1 MLSLLVCVDA
11 QYGPDPPA
19 LPADAKCGWRK
30 LAHKYA
36 TILRPDAAQLV
47 GDALQIAAFCNES
60 APLPLP
66 RPPPSPQAVSLT
78 ALHVYVGDDIAAAI
92 ARARATGVK
101 TVYLRGGVHHT
112 SKITLGAADSG
123 LTLAAYPGESPWL
136 SGGVA
141 LKGLQWKREQ
151 GRVWSASLAHLGV
164 DATVAS
170 LRVDGQRLSPARY
183 PNADPEKDFWPTGYL
198 TSSESFKS
206 DGGDWLDPTIDP
218 GPPNPATEVNVTVRG
233 WDDQFRTYSGGI
245 GGTCAIYT
253 PPFSFWCA
261 SPPFSTGCGGC
272 FTWNIPSG
280 VEAHDLANRSA
291 GYTNVKDAT
300 FMAWRKAHWANWA
313 FEVASVEGST
323 VKFGRGGFQ
332 GARGGP
338 GSDYFIQNVREE
350 LDDPTEFYFDVA
362 AQRLYV
368 VSNATAA
375 DDPPPGD
382 EWVAIPAANHTLI
395 DTRGTQ
401 ANPVVNL
408 TLRGLGLRD
417 TAWTMLQPHGVPSG
431 GDWALERMAA
441 LFLEGTE
448 SLVAEGLRFERVD
461 GNAMMLSKYHR
472 NATVRDSEFAWLG
485 GSAIA
490 LWGYTDELSDGGAH
504 GYDGTGGDFPL
515 RTTIEGN
522 LFREIGIWEKQSSA
536 VFQAKAARTTIRKN
550 VAFNLARAAIN
561 FNDGFGGGD
570 LVSENVLFNTC
581 RESSDHGPINSW
593 DRQPFLTTVRT
604 GAPSTQMEW
613 RTVTQNL
620 VVANYGGS
628 KEVDNDDGSLFY
640 HNTRNVMLFGW
651 GQKFKCGA
659 IESVSNLKLWIDV
672 GAKQGSFGAGCLLE
686 QAAYHPNRWHN
697 DTIVYLAHGADDFDY
712 RSCWG
717 APYDRTRV
725 TDNTLYVA
733 DATTEVVIA
742 GGDCPGPKQSYT
754 LDEFQALGM
763 EPGSRRV
770 TAIPPVATLVG
781 WAEGVLG
788 SFA

>member
-1 MLSLLVCVDA
+1 M
-11 QYGPDPPA
+11 
-19 LPADAKCGWRK
+19 
-30 LAHKYA
+30 
-36 TILRPDAAQLV
+36 
-47 GDALQIAAFCNES
+47 
-60 APLPLP
+60 
-66 RPPPSPQAVSLT
+66 
-78 ALHVYVGDDIAAAI
+78 
-92 ARARATGVK
+92 
-101 TVYLRGGVHHT
+101 
-112 SKITLGAADSG
+112 
-123 LTLAAYPGESPWL
+123 
-136 SGGVA
+136 
-141 LKGLQWKREQ
+141 
-151 GRVWSASLAHLGV
+151 
-164 DATVAS
+164 
-170 LRVDGQRLSPARY
+170 
-183 PNADPEKDFWPTGYL
+183 
-198 TSSESFKS
+198 
-206 DGGDWLDPTIDP
+206 
-218 GPPNPATEVNVTVRG
+218 
-233 WDDQFRTYSGGI
+233 
-245 GGTCAIYT
+245 
-253 PPFSFWCA
+253 
-261 SPPFSTGCGGC
+261 
-272 FTWNIPSG
+272 
-280 VEAHDLANRSA
+280 
-291 GYTNVKDAT
+291 
-300 FMAWRKAHWANWA
+300 
-313 FEVASVEGST
+313 
-323 VKFGRGGFQ
+323 
-332 GARGGP
+332 
-338 GSDYFIQNVREE
+338 
-350 LDDPTEFYFDVA
+350 
-362 AQRLYV
+362 
-368 VSNATAA
+368 
-375 DDPPPGD
+375 
-382 EWVAIPAANHTLI
+382 
-395 DTRGTQ
+395 
-401 ANPVVNL
+401 
-408 TLRGLGLRD
+408 
-417 TAWTMLQPHGVPSG
+417 
-431 GDWALERMAA
+431 
-441 LFLEGTE
+441 
-448 SLVAEGLRFERVD
+448 
-461 GNAMMLSKYHR
+461 
-472 NATVRDSEFAWLG
+472 RDSEFAWLG

-490 LWGYTDELSDGGAH
+490 LWGYTDELSDDGAH

-536 VFQAKAARTTIRKN
+536 VFQAKAARTTIRRN

-725 TDNTLYVA
+725 TDNTVYVA
-733 DATTEVVIA
+733 DAKTEVVIA

-788 SFA
+788 SFTH